1 MATVEARGAS
11 VARGHVAHPEEWLS
25 ILTALV
31 STLGS
36 VAFFWGAPRFQ
47 PESGIAWAIP
57 GWLAFAYLFVQMLF
71 LLVSA
76 TQIRALGVFDSV
88 VAILPF
94 IAGIVTIIEWILG
107 RLPFSTFQLNALANM
122 LAAGLGEFLLTVWI
136 RFVVNRRTIGIEA
149 S

>member
-1 MATVEARGAS
+1 MN
-11 VARGHVAHPEEWLS
+11 VARTHVAHPEEWLS

-31 STLGS
+31 STLGA
-36 VAFFWGAPRFQ
+36 VAFFWEAPSFE
-47 PESGIAWAIP
+47 PESGFAWAIP
-57 GWLAFAYLFVQMLF
+57 GWLAFAYLFFQILF

-76 TQIRALGVFDSV
+76 TQIRALGVLDSIL
-88 VAILPF
+88 AILPF
-94 IAGIVTIIEWILG
+94 IAGVVTIIEWMLG
-107 RLPFSTFQLNALANM
+107 RLPFSMFQLNAVATM

>member
-1 MATVEARGAS
+1 MATAEMRHVN
-11 VARGHVAHPEEWLS
+11 VARAHVAHPEEWLS

-36 VAFFWGAPRFQ
+36 VAFFWGAPSFE
-47 PESGIAWAIP
+47 PESGLAWTIP
-57 GWLAFAYLFVQMLF
+57 GWLAFAYLFFQILF

-76 TQIRALGVFDSV
+76 TQVRALGVLDSV
-88 VAILPF
+88 VAIFPF
-94 IAGIVTIIEWILG
+94 IAGMVTIIEWILG
-107 RLPFSTFQLNALANM
+107 RLPFSTFQLNAVATM